1 MPGESLERVLD
12 QMHAA
17 ILVAD
22 FARLMRLTPEMEA
35 ALAGLTQ
42 PDQALLQRVSSKAAR
57 NATCLQAA
65 GRGVRAALNR
75 LKEVRQAN
83 AGLVTYDGA
92 GKRAAFGA
100 VGQLAR
106 RF

>member
-1 MPGESLERVLD
+1 MQGDAIEHLLD

-22 FARLMRLTPEMEA
+22 FGALAQLTPPLEA
-35 ALAGLTQ
+35 ALAGLRQ
-42 PDQALLQRVSSKAAR
+42 PNQALLQRISRKAAR
-57 NATCLQAA
+57 NASCLQAA
-65 GRGVRAALNR
+65 GRGVRAAQRR
-75 LKEVRQAN
+75 LTEVRQNA

-92 GKRAAFGA
+92 GKRAEHGGP
-100 VGQLAR
+100 GQLAR